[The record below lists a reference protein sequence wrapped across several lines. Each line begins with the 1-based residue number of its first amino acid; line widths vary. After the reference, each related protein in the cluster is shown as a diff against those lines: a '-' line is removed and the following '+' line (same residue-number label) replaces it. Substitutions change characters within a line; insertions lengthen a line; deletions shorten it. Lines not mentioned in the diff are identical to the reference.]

1 MSTTLAALAVVAIGY
16 LLTALV
22 FNRVR
27 DRFGYAGGAEYVV
40 LGVLLGPRVAG
51 FLGADVVRDLTPL
64 VSLAIGWMGMHLGLF
79 FRFPTLALLER
90 SHVGMAFTEAV
101 GTLLGSLAALL
112 ALLHW
117 PLGLPWE
124 EAALPAVTLAAIATM
139 TAPVVIDALA
149 PRFGVR
155 PLYAALQLTARID
168 ALVGVL
174 AFGLLLAVLHQGQ
187 VAPTVRPPTPTEWA
201 VINVAVGVASGV
213 LFHLFL
219 GRAEEADDGG
229 ARLFV
234 SMAGAAVLASGAS
247 YYLNLSPIFTNLVLG
262 VMLANSGSAHREV
275 RRFLESSARPVY
287 LALLIFAGA
296 AWRPGAIELLFLAPA
311 FVAIRIVARLGGGWL
326 AGTWAAPPA
335 LREPRYG
342 RALMAQG
349 GLSAAIAVNYGQV
362 LPGPLAD
369 AVLTAALLAIL
380 LFELLAKPE
389 AEAVLSGSVRGPA
402 PAQPA
407 ETGEAGA

>member
-22 FNRVR
+22 FNRLR

-64 VSLAIGWMGMHLGLF
+64 VSLAIGWMGIHLGLF
-79 FRFPTLALLER
+79 FRFPTLAVLDR
-90 SHVGMAFTEAV
+90 THVGMAFTEAV
-101 GTLLGSLAALL
+101 ATLVGSGAASLALF
-112 ALLHW
+112 HW
-117 PLGLPWE
+117 ALGLPWA
-124 EAALPAVTLAAIATM
+124 EAAMPAVTLAAIATV

-149 PRFGVR
+149 PRFGTR
-155 PLYAALQLTARID
+155 PLFAPLQLTARID

-174 AFGLLLAVLHQGQ
+174 AFGLLLAAFHQGD
-187 VAPTVRPPTPTEWA
+187 VAPTVRQPTATEWA
-201 VINVAVGVASGV
+201 VINVAVGVACGV

-219 GRAEEADDGG
+219 GRAEDAEDGN

-234 SMAGAAVLASGAS
+234 SMAGATVVASGAS

-262 VMLANSGSAHREV
+262 VMLANSGSTHREV

-296 AWRPGAIELLFLAPA
+296 AWRPGALELLFLAPA
-311 FVAIRIVARLGGGWL
+311 FIAIRVLARLGGGWL

-342 RALMAQG
+342 RALLAQG
-349 GLSAAIAVNYGQV
+349 GLSAAIAINFGQV

-389 AEAVLSGSVRGPA
+389 AETVLAGEPA
-402 PAQPA
+402 APPGAAPGAAQEQA
-407 ETGEAGA
+407 